1 MRPRDKKIF
10 YDFRLVDITGFHQ
23 ACAKGKKLI
32 ISYPLTPSGRQPDPD
47 EFLFSSDANAAN
59 ALEHINEYCRTER
72 TVEFVESPGGKFI
85 AFAHPL
91 DGR

>member
-1 MRPRDKKIF
+1 MKIF

-23 ACAKGKKLI
+23 ACVKGQKLI
-32 ISYPLTPSGRQPDPD
+32 VSYPLTPSGRQPDPD
-47 EFLFSSDANAAN
+47 EFLFSSEDNAAN

-91 DGR
+91 DGC